1 VNTSE
6 PNLSRTQDSN
16 SPRLAGSFDLHGR
29 VALVTG
35 GGRGLGFEMAH
46 SLAQAGAIVYING
59 RSGEILE
66 ASASRL
72 RGLGLDV
79 RALAFD
85 VGDEAAGLAAID
97 RVKREHDRLDI
108 LVNNV
113 GERLRR
119 TAANISWRDFARLL
133 DVDLIGAFA
142 LSKAAAELMTAH
154 GYGRIIMVTSTSAI
168 LGSAADAA
176 YIAAKGGLG
185 AMARALACEYG
196 PLGITCNS
204 LCPGPFMTETN
215 ANLAKHPSIAAWIPT
230 RVPLGRWGRP
240 EEIGPA
246 CLFLAAPASSFV
258 NGHTLVVDGG
268 VTASVGSP
276 QYREPGEDGAT

>member
-1 VNTSE
+1 
-6 PNLSRTQDSN
+6 LSTRDLPTFAN
-16 SPRLAGSFDLHGR
+16 PFDLKGR

-35 GGRGLGFEMAH
+35 AARGLGFEMAK
-46 SLAQAGAIVYING
+46 SLAQAGATVYING
-59 RSGEILE
+59 RSEE
-66 ASASRL
+66 AVVASADRL
-72 RGLGLDV
+72 RRLDLDV
-79 RALAFD
+79 RPLPFD
-85 VGDEAAGLAAID
+85 VSDEVAGVAAID
-97 RVKREHDRLDI
+97 SIKANHQRLDI

-119 TAANISWRDFARLL
+119 PAADISWSEFANLL
-133 DVDLIGAFA
+133 NVDLIAAFA
-142 LSKAAAELMTAH
+142 LSKAAAQSMITH
-154 GYGRIIMVTSTSAI
+154 RYGRIIMVTSTSAI
-168 LGSAADAA
+168 LASASDAA

-196 PLGITCNS
+196 PSGITCNA

-215 ANLAKHPSIAAWIPT
+215 SNLAKNPGIAAWIPT
-230 RVPLGRWGRP
+230 RIPVGRWGKP

-246 CLFLAAPASSFV
+246 CVFLAAPASSFV

-276 QYREPGEDGAT
+276 QYREPTASGEA